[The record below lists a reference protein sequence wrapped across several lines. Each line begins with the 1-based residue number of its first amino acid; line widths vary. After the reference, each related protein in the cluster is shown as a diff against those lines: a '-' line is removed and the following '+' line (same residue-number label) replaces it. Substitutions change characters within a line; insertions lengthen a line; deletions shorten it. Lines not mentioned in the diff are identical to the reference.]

1 MTMQMHILSIFLLL
15 FADVEQAGF
24 ALVSDA
30 LAIVV
35 PIAPVGKALLFRA
48 YSLLAVHLSLF
59 LFSISFPTATPIIS
73 HDSAMWISSLSRR
86 AFPLNTL
93 RMREVWLER

>member
-35 PIAPVGKALLFRA
+35 PIAPVSKALLLRA

-59 LFSISFPTATPIIS
+59 LFSISFPTAIPIII
-73 HDSAMWISSLSRR
+73 HDSAMCISSEKMR
-86 AFPLNTL
+86 AFPWMTL
-93 RMREVWLER
+93 PMWKSLS

>member
-1 MTMQMHILSIFLLL
+1 MMKVMTNLIISFFLL
-15 FADVEQAGF
+15 FADVEQARF
-24 ALVSDA
+24 ALASDA
-30 LAIVV
+30 LAIVE
-35 PIAPVGKALLFRA
+35 PIAPVGKALLLRA

-86 AFPLNTL
+86 AFPLNTRSTIGL
-93 RMREVWLER
+93 RE